1 MTTEFIPM
9 TVQVSVSDIEYDTS
23 LQMRAD
29 DVDAEFAAT
38 LADHIREG
46 AELPPCRL
54 FRDEA
59 TGRYFIG
66 DGWHRVAAYR
76 IACGDKCTI
85 LAVVSPGGRAAAFA
99 WAVGANA
106 DQQAKPRTRRDL
118 RKAVIAAIREYMLG
132 PSAAKNTH
140 CVFENCKK
148 PATQAQIA
156 ELCHTTQQTVSRILK
171 ELTASQQAA
180 VAAAPEAPQRP
191 VQQTFF
197 DILERSFVGVMNHW
211 SDVVDN
217 PRWADPAIPVADKLA
232 AVRDV
237 KMNLK
242 KMLKDI
248 DQREA
253 QLIKTKEG

>member
-1 MTTEFIPM
+1 MTTENHPI
-9 TVQVSVSDIEYDTS
+9 VQVSVSDIEFDTS

-54 FRDEA
+54 FRDEG

-76 IACGDKCTI
+76 IACGDKSTI
-85 LAVVSPGGRAAAFA
+85 LAVVSSGGRAAAFA
-99 WAVGANA
+99 YAVGANA

-118 RKAVIAAIREYMLG
+118 RKAVIAALHEYMLG
-132 PSAAKNTH
+132 PNAAKNMQ
-140 CVFENCKK
+140 CIFENCKK

-156 ELCHTTQQTVSRILK
+156 ELCKVNQSNVSRILK
-171 ELTASQQAA
+171 ELTASRQLAA
-180 VAAAPEAPQRP
+180 TEAPAAPQQP

-211 SDVVDN
+211 ADVVDN
-217 PRWADPAIPVADKLA
+217 PRWADPAIPVSDKLA